1 MWLAVPVVHQ
11 VQLLLVDGV
20 RAARPDSE
28 RVQRHIP
35 AKQNTHTHTHTR
47 GADQINR
54 TSERAGGLSIEGR
67 IPASCSPLVVGEGD
81 LRARTEEEA
90 SEQNAKQGR
99 GRRCGGDLASTYL
112 GEAVGE
118 HGLGVDGRGGWSGS
132 RRHGLPGAF
141 VCVSPATTWDCGKG
155 RGGVEGEE
163 RRRGGQVV
171 GSLAATYNF
180 SIKYSRLKY
189 TNTSVFLQLHKTNI
203 SVSQCK

>member
-1 MWLAVPVVHQ
+1 MCGWPSLWYTRCSSFTSTASAPHAPTPSAYSATS
-11 VQLLLVDGV
+11 L
-20 RAARPDSE
+20 RS
-28 RVQRHIP
+28 
-35 AKQNTHTHTHTR
+35 KTHTHTR

-54 TSERAGGLSIEGR
+54 TSERAGGRSIEGR

-141 VCVSPATTWDCGKG
+141 VCVG
-155 RGGVEGEE
+155 RR
-163 RRRGGQVV
+163 RRRGTV
-171 GSLAATYNF
+171 GSGEVAW
-180 SIKYSRLKY
+180 KGKRDGEVVK
-189 TNTSVFLQLHKTNI
+189 
-203 SVSQCK
+203 